1 MQYNTK
7 TKIAVGIGIGLII
20 AVVSLVGLP
29 FMNAEAGIE
38 KIPQQNIQK
47 VEDAEEKLL
56 RIIMHE
62 KAEIELKTGKSP

>member
-29 FMNAEAGIE
+29 FMNVEAGIE
-38 KIPQQNIQK
+38 KIPQQNIHK